1 MKSDERMAKVE
12 IEVKNLKEIVI
23 RIEEKLDKAIECK
36 ADKSDLKTLDSR
48 FWAVVMAIVV
58 AFIGLIVTAV
68 KTWVN

>member
-36 ADKSDLKTLDSR
+36 ADKSDLKTIDSR
-48 FWAVVMAIVV
+48 FWGLV
-58 AFIGLIVTAV
+58 IGMLMLLAGIIAAWY
-68 KTWVN
+68 K